1 MAAPTT
7 YLSDFYDGWGDDLV
21 AITGRLFIAYG
32 QLEHILKFAYK
43 RITITRYGDAMDI
56 VRDLSKPELTTL
68 IKHAFAVPFMNQGL
82 EGQLD
87 EMIERILEVN
97 WYLNF
102 LVHGYWHR
110 KIETGELRITS
121 HDKQII
127 VDADL
132 VENLKIMHAEIVS
145 LRDTLNKFSRD
156 PTAA

>member
-1 MAAPTT
+1 MADPTA
-7 YLSDFYDGWGDDLV
+7 YFSDFYDDWGDDLV
-21 AITGRLFIAYG
+21 AITGRIIIAYG

-43 RITITRYGDAMDI
+43 RITATRYADAMDI

-68 IKHAFAVPFMNQGL
+68 IKRAFAVPFMNQGL

-87 EMIERILEVN
+87 EMIERILEIN
-97 WYLNF
+97 WYRNF

-121 HDKQII
+121 DDKKII
-127 VDADL
+127 VDAGL